1 MTQGMN
7 DDQQIE
13 RQRKQTLANRVAT
26 QVSKGWRVESQTE
39 TMATLVKGKRPNHIL
54 HLLLSV
60 FTLGIWLPVWIILAV
75 VMGEKRKTVV
85 V

>member
-13 RQRKQTLANRVAT
+13 RQRKQTLANQVAT

-39 TMATLVKGKRPNHIL
+39 TMATLVKGKRPNHVL

-60 FTLGIWLPVWIILAV
+60 FTLGIWLPVWIVLAV